1 MKKIMHTISLRT
13 VIKIHITIIT
23 ILILNILIII
33 IILTVTT
40 IISHHNFN
48 RIIPIIYQHPPFSL
62 FVSL

>member
-33 IILTVTT
+33 IILTVTN
-40 IISHHNFN
+40 IMS
-48 RIIPIIYQHPPFSL
+48 S
-62 FVSL
+62 